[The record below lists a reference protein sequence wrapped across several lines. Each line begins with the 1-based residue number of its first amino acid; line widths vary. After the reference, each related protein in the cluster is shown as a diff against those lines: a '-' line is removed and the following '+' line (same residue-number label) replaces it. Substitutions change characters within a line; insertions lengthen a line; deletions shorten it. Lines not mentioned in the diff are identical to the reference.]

1 MVLWR
6 YVFKLLRFTFF
17 AVTHCHLT
25 VIGTGPGVTPSP
37 RLSPGPLFFKQT
49 MKCINKPKKRCE
61 DIVDFFIKSDSALK
75 ELNIKTLA
83 AKYGLNR
90 SYLVRSFKKYTGK
103 DLRAYMNRLKM
114 LKASVLLI
122 CKPNLKIWQIEESLG
137 WRTGS
142 FRIAF
147 KKFFGV
153 NPGYFR
159 KHFKF

>member
-1 MVLWR
+1 MHQQIS
-6 YVFKLLRFTFF
+6 KPG
-17 AVTHCHLT
+17 AVTGHPPALMLT
-25 VIGTGPGVTPSP
+25 M
-37 RLSPGPLFFKQT
+37 FFFETWTISKNKEGI
-49 MKCINKPKKRCE
+49 MKFYRNPKKRCD
-61 DIVDFFIKSDSALK
+61 DICDFLIKSGSAYK

-83 AKYGLNR
+83 AKYGLHR
-90 SYLVRSFKKYTGK
+90 SYLVRTFKEYTGK
-103 DLRAYMNRLKM
+103 DLHAYMNRLKM

-122 CKPNLKIWQIEESLG
+122 CKPNLRIWQIEEYLG

-142 FRIAF
+142 FSISF